1 MGNMAR
7 TLLGACAFRPPF
19 IRKSVTM
26 ASYPRSEHI
35 MQLANPISKQNTYKP
50 VSSARKSSY
59 ANAIILIYYIF
70 WSIFISLGKYAF
82 IEASSPR
89 RPGDKAILKIYG
101 SGADRCFFFAYHM
114 SGTGIGSL
122 SVYKQE
128 LGRGLLP
135 ALLWLK
141 SGDQG
146 ADWQEAE
153 INIKGNSQ
161 YKVITIS

>member
-1 MGNMAR
+1 M
-7 TLLGACAFRPPF
+7 
-19 IRKSVTM
+19 
-26 ASYPRSEHI
+26 
-35 MQLANPISKQNTYKP
+35 
-50 VSSARKSSY
+50 
-59 ANAIILIYYIF
+59 LIYYIF
-70 WSIFISLGKYAF
+70 VNFRLISLGKYAF

-101 SGADRCFFFAYHM
+101 SGEDRCFFFAYHM
-114 SGTGIGSL
+114 SGTGTGSL
-122 SVYKQE
+122 SVYNQE

-161 YKVITIS
+161 YKVIIISQ